1 MSVEIVDFDT
11 RPGSIDG
18 LWIVTVKQVTD
29 ARGAIREVFRR
40 SAFESVGLSYL
51 AIDQINLTQSRIG
64 TIRGMHAE
72 AMNKLLTVAVGA
84 AFGAYVDLRV
94 GSPTFGRVE
103 TVDLRPGIQ
112 VFVPSGVANGFQAL
126 VDGTQ
131 YLYCFDREWQ
141 PGMAGQACNPL
152 DPELA
157 IPWPLAIDA
166 DDLSQLSAK
175 DREAPLFSDL
185 SRVIP

>member
-1 MSVEIVDFDT
+1 MSVEIVDFEA

-18 LWIVTVKQVTD
+18 MWIVTVKQVTD
-29 ARGAIREVFRR
+29 PRGTIREVFRR
-40 SAFESVGLSYL
+40 SAFEAVGLGRVDL
-51 AIDQINLTQSRIG
+51 NQINLTESRLG
-64 TIRGMHAE
+64 TVRGMHAE
-72 AMNKLLTVAVGA
+72 AMTKLLTVASGA
-84 AFGAYVDLRV
+84 AFGAYVDLRPA
-94 GSPTFGRVE
+94 SPSYGQVD
-103 TVDLRPGIQ
+103 TVHLRPGTQ
-112 VFVPSGVANGFQAL
+112 VLVPSGVANGFQAL

-166 DDLSQLSAK
+166 DDVSQVSVK
-175 DREAPLFSDL
+175 DRNAPLFSEL
-185 SRVIP
+185 SR